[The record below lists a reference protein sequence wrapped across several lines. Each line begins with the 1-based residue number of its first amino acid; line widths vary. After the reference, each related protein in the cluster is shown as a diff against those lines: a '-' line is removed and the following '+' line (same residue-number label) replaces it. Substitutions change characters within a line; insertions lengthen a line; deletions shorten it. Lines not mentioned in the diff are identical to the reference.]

1 MKKIEIFFNSLKG
14 IIKTKTMTT
23 MNHKMT
29 VEEVY
34 ENIIKKTFTP
44 RVNALMNLIAENTI
58 PLLERVDYVIALYD
72 YIFEMLPYICFAKD
86 RLVKIEKMYNAFMR
100 KIPELIIQL
109 QSRNICPDKKMEC
122 VQSLIRVQ
130 MFASSSD
137 YNIKREYY
145 PLSLTYYFA
154 VQTTVT
160 NEINDIMPS
169 KPIANDHD
177 HEQNPLSINQNQ
189 NHTYSKRKRIAR
201 FPHLLG
207 ATAASAYNY

>member
-1 MKKIEIFFNSLKG
+1 
-14 IIKTKTMTT
+14 
-23 MNHKMT
+23 
-29 VEEVY
+29 
-34 ENIIKKTFTP
+34 
-44 RVNALMNLIAENTI
+44 
-58 PLLERVDYVIALYD
+58 
-72 YIFEMLPYICFAKD
+72 
-86 RLVKIEKMYNAFMR
+86 MR

-109 QSRNICPDKKMEC
+109 QSRNICPIKKMEC

-137 YNIKREYY
+137 YKIKREYY

-160 NEINDIMPS
+160 NEINDIMPP
-169 KPIANDHD
+169 KPIANDND
-177 HEQNPLSINQNQ
+177 QNPPMNQNQNQ

-207 ATAASAYNY
+207 ATAASAYN

>member
-1 MKKIEIFFNSLKG
+1 
-14 IIKTKTMTT
+14 

-109 QSRNICPDKKMEC
+109 QSRNICPIKKMEC

-137 YNIKREYY
+137 YNIKRENY

-160 NEINDIMPS
+160 NKITDMIPPNKSE
-169 KPIANDHD
+169 PIDHD
-177 HEQNPLSINQNQ
+177 HNNNPPPMNQNQNQ
-189 NHTYSKRKRIAR
+189 NHTHSKRKRIAR
-201 FPHLLG
+201 FPNLLG
-207 ATAASAYNY
+207 ATAASAYN

>member
-1 MKKIEIFFNSLKG
+1 
-14 IIKTKTMTT
+14 MTT

-34 ENIIKKTFTP
+34 EGIIKRTFTP
-44 RVNALMNLIAENTI
+44 KVNALMNLIAENRI
-58 PLLERVDYVIALYD
+58 SLLERVDYVIALYD

-86 RLVKIEKMYNAFMR
+86 RLEKIEKMYNAFMR

-109 QSRNICPDKKMEC
+109 QSRNICPIKKMEC

-160 NEINDIMPS
+160 NEINDMIPPNKS
-169 KPIANDHD
+169 EPTDND
-177 HEQNPLSINQNQ
+177 QNPPPMNQ
-189 NHTYSKRKRIAR
+189 NHNHSYSKRKRIAR
-201 FPHLLG
+201 FPNLLG
-207 ATAASAYNY
+207 ATAASAYN

>member
-1 MKKIEIFFNSLKG
+1 
-14 IIKTKTMTT
+14 

-29 VEEVY
+29 VEEVN

-44 RVNALMNLIAENTI
+44 KVSELMNLIAMNSI
-58 PLLERVDYVIALYD
+58 SLLEKVDYVIALYD

-86 RLVKIEKMYNAFMR
+86 RLAKMEKMYNAFMR
-100 KIPELIIQL
+100 KIPELIIEL
-109 QSRNICPDKKMEC
+109 QSRNICPIKKMEC

-137 YNIKREYY
+137 YNINREYY

-160 NEINDIMPS
+160 NKIADMMSS
-169 KPIANDHD
+169 KPIDHD
-177 HEQNPLSINQNQ
+177 NDQNPPSMNK
-189 NHTYSKRKRIAR
+189 NHDHNHDHTHSKRKRIAR

-207 ATAASAYNY
+207 ATAASAYK

>member
-1 MKKIEIFFNSLKG
+1 
-14 IIKTKTMTT
+14 
-23 MNHKMT
+23 MNHRMTMT

-34 ENIIKKTFTP
+34 ESIIKRTFTP
-44 RVNALMNLIAENTI
+44 KVNALMNLIAENRI
-58 PLLERVDYVIALYD
+58 SLLERVDYVIALYD

-86 RLVKIEKMYNAFMR
+86 RLEKMEKMYNAFMR
-100 KIPELIIQL
+100 KIPELIIEL
-109 QSRNICPDKKMEC
+109 QSRNICPVKKMEC

-160 NEINDIMPS
+160 NKITNMMPP
-169 KPIANDHD
+169 KPIANDND
-177 HEQNPLSINQNQ
+177 QNQNQ
-189 NHTYSKRKRIAR
+189 NHTHSKRKRIAR
-201 FPHLLG
+201 FPNLLG
-207 ATAASAYNY
+207 ATAASAYN

>member
-1 MKKIEIFFNSLKG
+1 
-14 IIKTKTMTT
+14 MTT
-23 MNHKMT
+23 MNHKIT

-44 RVNALMNLIAENTI
+44 KVNELMSLIAMNSI
-58 PLLERVDYVIALYD
+58 SLLERVDYVIALYD

-86 RLVKIEKMYNAFMR
+86 RLKKMEKMYNAFML
-100 KIPELIIQL
+100 KIPELIIEL
-109 QSRNICPDKKMEC
+109 QSRNICPIKKMEC

-137 YNIKREYY
+137 YNINREYY

-160 NEINDIMPS
+160 NKIADMIPP
-169 KPIANDHD
+169 KPINHD
-177 HEQNPLSINQNQ
+177 QNPPSMNQNQ
-189 NHTYSKRKRIAR
+189 NHDHNHDHTHSKRKRIAR

-207 ATAASAYNY
+207 ATAASAYK

>member
-1 MKKIEIFFNSLKG
+1 
-14 IIKTKTMTT
+14 
-23 MNHKMT
+23 MNHRMTMT

-34 ENIIKKTFTP
+34 ESIIKRTFTP
-44 RVNALMNLIAENTI
+44 KVNALMNLIAENRI
-58 PLLERVDYVIALYD
+58 SLLERVDYVIALYD

-86 RLVKIEKMYNAFMR
+86 RLAKMEKMYNAFMR

-109 QSRNICPDKKMEC
+109 QSRNICPIKKMEC

-145 PLSLTYYFA
+145 PLSSTYYFA

-160 NEINDIMPS
+160 NEINDIMPPNKS
-169 KPIANDHD
+169 EPINND
-177 HEQNPLSINQNQ
+177 QNPPMNQNQ
-189 NHTYSKRKRIAR
+189 NHTHSKRKRIAR
-201 FPHLLG
+201 FPNLLG
-207 ATAASAYNY
+207 ATAASAYN